1 LAFPGQFGV
10 SWDDTDV
17 SNAEWECCVSKID
30 PEGLSLKDKVVV
42 INRVAKVVK
51 GGKRFSF
58 GAVVVVGDS
67 HGIVGAGKGKAAEV
81 PEAIRKAVD
90 QAKKRLVKVTLDKTT
105 IPHAIV
111 ARYGAEQIVM
121 KPAAEGTGIIA
132 GGAVRAVVELAGIQ
146 NILTKSLGSG
156 NPANVVKAVLIGLQ
170 SLRMPAATVQARH
183 VTAPTA
189 VDSPVELAT
198 TPGA

>member
-1 LAFPGQFGV
+1 
-10 SWDDTDV
+10 
-17 SNAEWECCVSKID
+17 VSKID
-30 PEGLSLKDKVVV
+30 AEGLSLKDKVVA

-58 GAVVVVGDS
+58 SAVVVVGDS
-67 HGIVGAGKGKAAEV
+67 QGHVGAGKGKAAEV
-81 PEAIRKAVD
+81 PEAIRKAVE
-90 QAKKRLVKVTLDKTT
+90 QAKKHLITVTLDKTT

-111 ARYGAEQIVM
+111 ARYGVEEIMM

-156 NPANVVKAVLIGLQ
+156 NPANVVKAVLSGLQ
-170 SLRMPAATVQARH
+170 TLRMPGAAVQARH
-183 VTAPTA
+183 TVAPA
-189 VDSPVELAT
+189 RPVGSQADVAT
-198 TPGA
+198 VSGR